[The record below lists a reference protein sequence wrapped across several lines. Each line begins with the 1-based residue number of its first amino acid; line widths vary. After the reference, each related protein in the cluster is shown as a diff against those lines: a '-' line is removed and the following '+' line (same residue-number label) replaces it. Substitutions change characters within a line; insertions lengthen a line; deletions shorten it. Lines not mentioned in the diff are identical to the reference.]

1 MYWFESHNKS
11 HEFREFEKERE
22 KERKKRSCKYKI
34 EACSRSF
41 FSVRPVPVPSSLA
54 VSVVL
59 RTVQVTTG
67 QESSGTVMTGS
78 NSALADSPG
87 HEFVSDSMRVSD
99 TDLEEVREGMKKLGM
114 QPPKG

>member
-1 MYWFESHNKS
+1 MNRNRMK
-11 HEFREFEKERE
+11 
-22 KERKKRSCKYKI
+22 RKRIYI
-34 EACSRSF
+34 VEA
-41 FSVRPVPVPSSLA
+41 FSIRQAVPDPFSLA

-67 QESSGTVMTGS
+67 QESSGTVTTGS
-78 NSALADSPG
+78 SNSYADSPC